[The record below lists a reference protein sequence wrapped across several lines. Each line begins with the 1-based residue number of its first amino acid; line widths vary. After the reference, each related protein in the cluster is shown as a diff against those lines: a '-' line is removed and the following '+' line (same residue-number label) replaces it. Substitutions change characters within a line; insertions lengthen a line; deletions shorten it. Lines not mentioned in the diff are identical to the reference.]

1 MAVRE
6 TPSPHSHPPLSS
18 PVGSRV
24 RSEDAMPSP
33 APPAQPWSQVSV
45 APHTQT
51 PLRDALPFES
61 GPWAPLR
68 CPTAGTS
75 MSPLVPL
82 VRPLGA
88 WLELPRPSRWLLRT
102 IRLGYAIQF
111 ARRPPKFR
119 GNRFTS
125 VLSQDAPVLRAEVAV
140 LLAKDAIQ
148 PGPSSRDGVRALQR
162 PLLHRSQETR
172 WVTSNLGP
180 ACSEPGPC
188 QAPVQ
193 DVDAETPLS
202 MRPSLRLGCSD
213 RPERRLLPCLDPPSI
228 PLCVQRGEHTSRPSP
243 SGTSAGWGFRS
254 TGKRAN
260 SPLCRGSL
268 FSARSWTR
276 STSQHV
282 SQRSVLSQCWDAW
295 SLFSARGRFH
305 WNIFR
310 GSWGIWHPQ
319 PLSRRSDCFIWDRF
333 SVGFTTES
341 RDGHGATA
349 CTGSHSPR
357 PAVAPSGPWSDL
369 AFLRAGVPLEQVSRH
384 VVVSTDASATGWG
397 AMCNGH
403 AAAGLWTGP
412 PAAVAYQLPRVAGS
426 MACSAPLQNAATRE
440 AYTGPLGQH
449 CDRCVHQPP
458 RRSTLPSHVATR
470 PPSPPL
476 ESEASEVASRRSCP
490 RRAQSCSRRA
500 LTSARPS
507 GRMATPPRGTPA
519 DLETL
524 RGRSGRPVCLPGHVS
539 LPVVFLPVRGD
550 PRYRCTGM
558 QLASGL
564 TQICVSPSEPSR
576 TDPVQGQGGRGASPL
591 GCALLAQSDVVPR
604 TDAPRDSPSLANSS
618 EEGSTFSERG
628 HPLAPA
634 PRLVESPRM
643 VLGRDAEVLSGLPPA
658 VVNTITSARALSTRQ
673 AYRLKWNLFVD
684 WCSPP

>member
-1 MAVRE
+1 
-6 TPSPHSHPPLSS
+6 
-18 PVGSRV
+18 
-24 RSEDAMPSP
+24 
-33 APPAQPWSQVSV
+33 
-45 APHTQT
+45 
-51 PLRDALPFES
+51 
-61 GPWAPLR
+61 
-68 CPTAGTS
+68 

-148 PGPSSRDGVRALQR
+148 PAPPAEMESGLYKGPYFIVPKKHGGLHPIWDLRVLNRALVKLPFKMLTQR
-162 PLLHRSQETR
+162 RLFQCVRPFDWVAAIDLKDAYFHVSILPRFRFAYKGASIPVGPPLRAPQPVGASGQPGKEQTLPCAEDLFSRQGVGLGQPHS
-172 WVTSNLGP
+172 TSLGG
-180 ACSEPGPC
+180 ACSVNAEMPGVSPA
-188 QAPVQ
+188 QEGGSTETFSEAPG
-193 DVDAETPLS
+193 AYGILS
-202 MRPSLRLGCSD
+202 RYHAARIASYDTASALA
-213 RPERRLLPCLDPPSI
+213 
-228 PLCVQRGEHTSRPSP
+228 SRPSP
-243 SGTSAGWGFRS
+243 EMGMAPRHVPGLTHPVLPSHLQPMVGSCLSSGRS
-254 TGKRAN
+254 SPRASIQARCCFN
-260 SPLCRGSL
+260 RRLCHGLGGHVQR
-268 FSARSWTR
+268 ARS
-276 STSQHV
+276 
-282 SQRSVLSQCWDAW
+282 
-295 SLFSARGRFH
+295 RGA
-305 WNIFR
+305 
-310 GSWGIWHPQ
+310 
-319 PLSRRSDCFIWDRF
+319 LDR
-333 SVGFTTES
+333 
-341 RDGHGATA
+341 A
-349 CTGSHSPR
+349 
-357 PAVAPSGPWSDL
+357 
-369 AFLRAGVPLEQVSRH
+369 
-384 VVVSTDASATGWG
+384 
-397 AMCNGH
+397 
-403 AAAGLWTGP
+403 

-449 CDRCVHQPP
+449 CDRCVHQP

-476 ESEASEVASRRSCP
+476 ESEASEVASRHSCP

-618 EEGSTFSERG
+618 E
-628 HPLAPA
+628 
-634 PRLVESPRM
+634 
-643 VLGRDAEVLSGLPPA
+643 
-658 VVNTITSARALSTRQ
+658 
-673 AYRLKWNLFVD
+673 
-684 WCSPP
+684 

>member
-148 PGPSSRDGVRALQR
+148 PAPPAEMESGLYKGPYFIVPKKHGGLHPIWDLRVLNRAL
-162 PLLHRSQETR
+162 
-172 WVTSNLGP
+172 VK
-180 ACSEPGPC
+180 
-188 QAPVQ
+188 APVQ

-228 PLCVQRGEHTSRPSP
+228 PLCIQRGEHTSRPSP

-282 SQRSVLSQCWDAW
+282 SRRSVLSQC
-295 SLFSARGRFH
+295 
-305 WNIFR
+305 
-310 GSWGIWHPQ
+310 
-319 PLSRRSDCFIWDRF
+319 
-333 SVGFTTES
+333 
-341 RDGHGATA
+341 
-349 CTGSHSPR
+349 
-357 PAVAPSGPWSDL
+357 
-369 AFLRAGVPLEQVSRH
+369 
-384 VVVSTDASATGWG
+384 
-397 AMCNGH
+397 
-403 AAAGLWTGP
+403 
-412 PAAVAYQLPRVAGS
+412 
-426 MACSAPLQNAATRE
+426 
-440 AYTGPLGQH
+440 
-449 CDRCVHQPP
+449 
-458 RRSTLPSHVATR
+458 
-470 PPSPPL
+470 
-476 ESEASEVASRRSCP
+476 
-490 RRAQSCSRRA
+490 
-500 LTSARPS
+500 
-507 GRMATPPRGTPA
+507 
-519 DLETL
+519 
-524 RGRSGRPVCLPGHVS
+524 
-539 LPVVFLPVRGD
+539 
-550 PRYRCTGM
+550 
-558 QLASGL
+558 
-564 TQICVSPSEPSR
+564 
-576 TDPVQGQGGRGASPL
+576 
-591 GCALLAQSDVVPR
+591 
-604 TDAPRDSPSLANSS
+604 
-618 EEGSTFSERG
+618 
-628 HPLAPA
+628 
-634 PRLVESPRM
+634 
-643 VLGRDAEVLSGLPPA
+643 
-658 VVNTITSARALSTRQ
+658 
-673 AYRLKWNLFVD
+673 
-684 WCSPP
+684 

>member
-148 PGPSSRDGVRALQR
+148 PAPPAEMESGLYKGSYFIVPKKHGGLHPIWDLRVLNRAL
-162 PLLHRSQETR
+162 
-172 WVTSNLGP
+172 VK
-180 ACSEPGPC
+180 
-188 QAPVQ
+188 APVQ

-282 SQRSVLSQCWDAW
+282 SRRSVLSQCWDAW
-295 SLFSARGRFH
+295 SLSSARGRFH

-349 CTGSHSPR
+349 RTGSHSPR
-357 PAVAPSGPWSDL
+357 PAVAPSAHGRILPSSGRNSP
-369 AFLRAGVPLEQVSRH
+369 RASIQARCCFNRRLCHGLGGHVQRARSR
-384 VVVSTDASATGWG
+384 G
-397 AMCNGH
+397 ALDR
-403 AAAGLWTGP
+403 A

-476 ESEASEVASRRSCP
+476 ESEASEVASRHSCP

-524 RGRSGRPVCLPGHVS
+524 RGRSGRPV
-539 LPVVFLPVRGD
+539 
-550 PRYRCTGM
+550 
-558 QLASGL
+558 
-564 TQICVSPSEPSR
+564 
-576 TDPVQGQGGRGASPL
+576 ASPDTSHCQLFFSLSEGTL
-591 GCALLAQSDVVPR
+591 GTDALACSWPRGLRKYAFPPVSLLAQTLCKVREDEEQVLLVAPYWPNRTWFPELMLLATAPPWQIPLRRDLLSQRGGTLWHPR
-604 TDAPRDSPSLANSS
+604 PDL
-618 EEGSTFSERG
+618 
-628 HPLAPA
+628 
-634 PRLVESPRM
+634 
-643 VLGRDAEVLSGLPPA
+643 
-658 VVNTITSARALSTRQ
+658 
-673 AYRLKWNLFVD
+673 WNLHVWSLDGTRRF
-684 WCSPP
+684 